1 VVRFHEG
8 VAVDRP
14 EGIRAVRSL
23 LGSGKPTVGSWM
35 QLADTNVAE
44 LMARAGYQWVALDL
58 EHGHFSAHQL
68 PDLFRAIEIGGAL
81 PLARVATPSVINC
94 RQALDAGAAGVV
106 IPMITSAA
114 QLEPLVSGCHW
125 PPRGTRGVGF
135 CRANG
140 FGARFEE
147 YREEAQNALV
157 IAQIEHVDAIGQ
169 LDSIL
174 TVDGLDAVII
184 GPYDLSAS
192 LGRTGDLAH
201 PDVVSAID
209 AIRETCKR
217 NAKPVG
223 THIVHPDPRMLNA
236 RIAEG
241 YQFIAYGVDT
251 VFLREAALAPRP

>member
-1 VVRFHEG
+1 MNRL
-8 VAVDRP
+8 D
-14 EGIRAVRSL
+14 GIRAVRSSL
-23 LGSGKPTVGSWM
+23 TSGKPTIGSWM
-35 QLADTNVAE
+35 QFADTNVAE
-44 LMARAGYQWVALDL
+44 VMARAGYEWIALDL
-58 EHGHFSAHQL
+58 EHGHYSNHQL

-106 IPMITSAA
+106 IPMITSAS

-140 FGARFEE
+140 FGARFED
-147 YREEAQNALV
+147 YREEAQSALV
-157 IAQIEHVDAIGQ
+157 IAQIEHVDAIAQ

-174 TVDGLDAVII
+174 AVDGLDAVII

-192 LGRTGDLAH
+192 LGHTGELAH
-201 PDVVSAID
+201 PDVVAAVD
-209 AIRETCKR
+209 AIHAACRR
-217 NAKPVG
+217 AARPVG
-223 THIVHPDPRMLNA
+223 THIVSPDPTMLRT

-251 VFLREAALAPRP
+251 VFLREAAVAPRP